1 MSQIVIGKSEG
12 KFVHLDINIF
22 LRTHLL
28 IWASTGGGKSFL
40 IRRLVEQMFGKIPII
55 IVDRE
60 GEFPTLREKYGFVLV
75 GPNGET
81 PADPR
86 SAKLVAEKLLELR
99 ASAVCDLFEMKNE
112 SRHEW
117 VKNFFEALVNAP
129 KRLWGPT
136 AVILDESHT
145 FCPEKG
151 QGESC
156 AYGAVT
162 DFNSVARKRG
172 FGSIFATQRLSKL
185 SKNATAEMYNQ
196 AAGPTARQADRDRAA
211 YEMGLSGKA
220 ETTALSDVLRTL
232 EPGNFFFQG
241 PAIARD
247 RILVQVGSVETTH
260 GSASNGKYTAKLPP
274 TPEKIKK
281 LLPQLADLPKQAEEK
296 AKTEAELRRE
306 IRSLQAQLRS
316 QPKVQPAVDTGV
328 FEKKLRDAREVI
340 RDSQRALH
348 DSNDALVKI
357 KSIAERAFVTS
368 PARGLPHPD
377 NFTIPKTEARLD
389 RIPIRPRNEVHSE
402 NRKEAP
408 PYRAQPGEAHRT
420 ESVGQGEAQKLRSGA
435 ERMLAALAQWSPEG
449 MSEGQM
455 RSHAGLK
462 KSGTFSAY
470 MSDLRRGD
478 YIEERNGMVFAT
490 DAGLE
495 YCKHVPAA
503 PSSTQE
509 VLDVW
514 KPKLRGGVVR
524 MLDVLVENGGEAISK
539 EELGERAGLAKSGTF
554 SAYLS
559 DLKTARLVT
568 VNRDGTVA
576 ANKET
581 LFL

>member
-1 MSQIVIGKSEG
+1 VSQIVIGKSDG
-12 KFVHLDINIF
+12 KSAHFDINVF

-28 IWASTGGGKSFL
+28 ITASTGGGKSFL
-40 IRRLVEQMFGKIPII
+40 IRRAVEQMFGHIPII

-60 GEFPTLREKYGFVLV
+60 GDFPTLREKYGFVLV

-86 SAKLVAEKLLELR
+86 SAKLVAEKLLELH

-112 SRHEW
+112 ARHEW
-117 VKNFFEALVNAP
+117 AKNFFEALVNCP

-136 AVILDESHT
+136 VIVLDEAHSYA
-145 FCPEKG
+145 PEKG

-162 DFNSVARKRG
+162 DFISVARKRG

-196 AAGPTARQADRDRAA
+196 AVGPTARQADRDRAA
-211 YEMGLSGKA
+211 YEMGISGKA
-220 ETTALSDVLRTL
+220 ETNALSDALRNL
-232 EPGNFFFQG
+232 EPGDFFFQG
-241 PAIARD
+241 PAIAKD
-247 RILVQVGSVETTH
+247 RILVQVGDVETSH

-274 TPEKIKK
+274 TPAKIKA

-306 IRSLQAQLRS
+306 IRSLQAQIR
-316 QPKVQPAVDTGV
+316 QAPKSAPAVDTKPLE
-328 FEKKLRDAREVI
+328 FALRDARESI
-340 RDSQRALH
+340 KESQRAVLYFRTMLAKIAGIVSEASSFKIPKVEATH
-348 DSNDALVKI
+348 DRVSV
-357 KSIAERAFVTS
+357 
-368 PARGLPHPD
+368 PARAENH
-377 NFTIPKTEARLD
+377 T
-389 RIPIRPRNEVHSE
+389 E
-402 NRKEAP
+402 NRKEAA
-408 PYRAQPGEAHRT
+408 PYQPQPRQARRF
-420 ESVGQGEAQKLRSGA
+420 ESVGLPEGEAEKLRSGA
-435 ERMLAALAQWSPEG
+435 ERMLAALAQWSPES

-470 MSDLRRGD
+470 MSDLRRGG
-478 YIEERNGMVFAT
+478 YIEEKNGMVFAT
-490 DAGLE
+490 EAGLE

-503 PSSTQE
+503 PSTTKE
-509 VLDVW
+509 VLDIW
-514 KPKLRGGVVR
+514 RPKLRDGARR
-524 MLDVLVENGGEAISK
+524 MLDILVESRGENISK
-539 EELGERAGLAKSGTF
+539 EELGERAQLAKSGTF

-559 DLKTARLVT
+559 DLKTARLVI